1 MRSLPKGRSAGFT
14 LIEMLAVILILS
26 ILMGV
31 LLTSMFGARQT
42 ANEQLTKARILQ
54 IDAALGSFEGETG
67 DYPPSRLDDA
77 LSASGAALNRG
88 IEALVVTIFAPGFDG
103 LGLSDDLLG
112 NVDGDSAKGE
122 QLFELVDLWDNP
134 IAYFRR
140 NDYGQPQTYLS
151 FDTQTGEELE
161 QEVQARKSH
170 KTGRWAKR
178 QSFQLIS
185 AGADGHF
192 GTEDDIG
199 NFEMP
204 EPQ

>member
-1 MRSLPKGRSAGFT
+1 

-31 LLTSMFGARQT
+31 LLTSMFGASQT
-42 ANEQLTKARILQ
+42 ANEQLTKARLTQ
-54 IDAALGSFEGETG
+54 IDAALGNFEGETG
-67 DYPPSRLDDA
+67 DYPPSRFDDA
-77 LSASGAALNRG
+77 LSASGAAQNRG
-88 IEALVVTIFAPGFDG
+88 IEALVKTIFAMPYDG

-122 QLFELVDLWDNP
+122 QLFELVDLWGNP

-140 NDYGQPQTYLS
+140 TDYGQSQSYLT
-151 FDTQTGEELE
+151 FDNQTGEEIE
-161 QEVQARKSH
+161 NEVKARKSA
-170 KTGRWAKR
+170 KTGRWANR

-185 AGADGHF
+185 AGIDGRF
-192 GTEDDIG
+192 GTDDDLG

-204 EPQ
+204 EPE